1 MLRLFTR
8 RFATL
13 GDQQLRDKLKE
24 SLKLSM
30 RQKDKISVNVIK
42 SVLADIVNEEKSG
55 LEKKLGVSQL
65 IQKGIKRRND
75 AMEQY
80 RQANREDLAQQ
91 EDEERKV
98 LESFLPKQLSP
109 DEIREKVMEVKERI
123 GAKSTGDLGK
133 LMKVLNDELDPALA
147 PRKLIS
153 EVAKAVLSGK

>member
-1 MLRLFTR
+1 
-8 RFATL
+8 
-13 GDQQLRDKLKE
+13 
-24 SLKLSM
+24 M
-30 RQKDKISVNVIK
+30 RQKDKVSVNVIK

-80 RQANREDLAQQ
+80 RLANREDLAEQ
-91 EDEERKV
+91 EEQERKV
-98 LESFLPKQLSP
+98 LESFLPKQLSSE
-109 DEIREKVMEVKERI
+109 EIRAKVIEVKERI
-123 GAKSTGDLGK
+123 GAKSASDLGK
-133 LMKVLNDELDPALA
+133 VMKVLNDELDPAVA